1 MAIIKNGIG
10 LKILGII
17 GDTLTAG
24 LRKTILETKEL
35 GIRNEAK
42 LEALSEY
49 ITEMREDFRIIIQE
63 RR

>member
-1 MAIIKNGIG
+1 MVVFKNGIG
-10 LKILGII
+10 LKILGVI

-42 LEALSEY
+42 LESLAES
-49 ITEMREDFRIIIQE
+49 IKEMREDFRRLIH
-63 RR
+63 